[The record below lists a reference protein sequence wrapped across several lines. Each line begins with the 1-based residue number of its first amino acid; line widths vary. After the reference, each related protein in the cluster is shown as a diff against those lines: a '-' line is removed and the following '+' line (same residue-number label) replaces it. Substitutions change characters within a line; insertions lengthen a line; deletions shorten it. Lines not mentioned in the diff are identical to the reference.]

1 MDNAGFSFW
10 VNNSDVTIISPTAVD
25 RASSHWTAIKPRDC
39 FSEER
44 YSAQKKQFRSVS
56 MQDTL

>member
-1 MDNAGFSFW
+1 MRGYSFRINASG
-10 VNNSDVTIISPTAVD
+10 VTIISPTAAD